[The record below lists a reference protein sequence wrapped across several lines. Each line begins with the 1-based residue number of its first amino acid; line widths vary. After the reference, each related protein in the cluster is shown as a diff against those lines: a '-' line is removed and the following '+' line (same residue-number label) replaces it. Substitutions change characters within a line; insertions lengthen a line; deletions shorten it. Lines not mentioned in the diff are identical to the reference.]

1 MAGNDV
7 PPYCSRARLAG
18 AARRLYRQHRGDRL
32 LHGRRICP
40 AAGAQSRVYGI
51 KRQLWR
57 PAERDRAYPR
67 WRLPDCRQLRREGH
81 HPAWRGAA
89 PRTGADD
96 PRHRARRERVPRC
109 RTRLPQQSRSARV
122 SRIDAD
128 RLARNAND
136 VPRTIGAR
144 HTPTNCR
151 FSNATS
157 PDRPQRAFP
166 SCLTP
171 GSARLARIPRCLTPG
186 SARVPPACPPA
197 SPLEARVP
205 PACPLPCVP
214 STPRPL
220 PSPWPPLLV
229 GARQRC
235 APTSPSRPA
244 RAPRPSPHASSLSP
258 HHLAPY
264 PSRLAPRAS
273 RIVHRLASRPH
284 PPSQPVD
291 RIRYCF
297 DPMLLCSGYRE
308 FIYFVQKASMIE

>member
-67 WRLPDCRQLRREGH
+67 WHLPDCRQLRREGH

-197 SPLEARVP
+197 SPLEARASRPHVP
-205 PACPLPCVP
+205 QHRPWKRARPARMSSAVRSQHATPLALAMAPAARRSAAALRSYVTLPPCPRASPLASRLIPLA
-214 STPRPL
+214 SSPRPL
-220 PSPWPPLLV
+220 PFS
-229 GARQRC
+229 
-235 APTSPSRPA
+235 
-244 RAPRPSPHASSLSP
+244 
-258 HHLAPY
+258 
-264 PSRLAPRAS
+264 PRAS
-273 RIVHRLASRPH
+273 RIAHRASPRI
-284 PPSQPVD
+284 PP
-291 RIRYCF
+291 
-297 DPMLLCSGYRE
+297 
-308 FIYFVQKASMIE
+308 ASPFATR